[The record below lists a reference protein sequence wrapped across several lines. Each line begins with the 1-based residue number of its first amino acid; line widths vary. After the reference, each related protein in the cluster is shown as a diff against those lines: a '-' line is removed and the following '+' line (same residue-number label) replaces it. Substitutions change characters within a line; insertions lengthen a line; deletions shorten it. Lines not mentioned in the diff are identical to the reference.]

1 MIKIKI
7 IKESN
12 LQDFEN
18 EINRLISDGWK
29 AIGNIVV
36 DENFHYQKMKKKVI
50 KVQN

>member
-7 IKESN
+7 IREPN

-29 AIGNIVV
+29 ANGNIVV
-36 DENFHYQKMKKKVI
+36 DKKFHYQKMTKKL
-50 KVQN
+50 NT